1 MKKLVVFVLALACAL
16 SLVGCES
23 DRTTDTPALEEIT
36 GFTQKQLEDK
46 LIGLSQEEI
55 HHSWGEP
62 DGQLS
67 GFWGDIWQLNNER
80 DEHIII
86 YYDDDG
92 IVEHIIVSNHS
103 G

>member
-1 MKKLVVFVLALACAL
+1 MKKLVVFVLALVCAL
-16 SLVGCES
+16 SLVGCKL
-23 DRTTDTPALEEIT
+23 DRTTDTPAFEEIT
-36 GFTQKQLEDK
+36 DFTQKQLEDK

-55 HHSWGEP
+55 HRSWGEP

-67 GFWGDIWQLNNER
+67 GFWGDIWQLDNER
-80 DEHIII
+80 DKHIII

-92 IVEHIIVSNHS
+92 IVEHIKFSSHS